1 MINMLSIVILFALF
15 LNSGNNNIYAKT
27 KNTITLS
34 SGYLKEK
41 YTNKQIAN
49 FGIEFFHL
57 FDYFDKKIDK
67 NTSINIL
74 YNLFK
79 LQITTNFTVVYH
91 KLGHALRIRAMGY
104 DYKFIDGLLVKYNHI
119 ATVTFSNI

>member
-1 MINMLSIVILFALF
+1 MLSIVILFALF
-15 LNSGNNNIYAKT
+15 LNSGNNNIHAKT

-34 SGYLKEK
+34 SRYLKEK

-49 FGIEFFHL
+49 FGIEFFQL
-57 FDYFDKKIDK
+57 LDYFDKKIDK

-79 LQITTNFTVVYH
+79 L
-91 KLGHALRIRAMGY
+91 
-104 DYKFIDGLLVKYNHI
+104 
-119 ATVTFSNI
+119 

>member
-1 MINMLSIVILFALF
+1 MLSIVILFALF

-41 YTNKQIAN
+41 YTNKQIDN
-49 FGIEFFHL
+49 FGIDLAPAALWESFADLTINLYVDASLPVISESNVSF
-57 FDYFDKKIDK
+57 KKIDK

-79 LQITTNFTVVYH
+79 L
-91 KLGHALRIRAMGY
+91 
-104 DYKFIDGLLVKYNHI
+104 
-119 ATVTFSNI
+119 